1 MTNLFRVFV
10 PSWQKIIRYK
20 KMSNTASPAPVKDMK
35 EIVALCKRRGFIF
48 PASDIYGGING
59 FWDFGP
65 LGTEVKNNIRDLW
78 WNAMVKCPPI
88 GPDGN
93 PVRIVGLDSAI
104 IQNPQV
110 WVASGHVGG
119 FSDPMVDCK
128 ETQKRYRADHLI
140 LVHCDQP
147 NVITKVDGKGVS
159 FVAFEGEI
167 SAEIIEKRFKKLGIP
182 ISAIGQSYNF
192 YDPKINIDKEKLERT
207 IAPIATKPDTLTE
220 PKAFNLLFETHTGPI
235 QSDDNKA
242 YLRGE
247 TAQGIFVNY
256 KNIVDSSRVRVPF
269 GIAQVGKAFRNEV
282 NPRNFIFRS
291 REFEQMEMEWFC
303 HPDEAD
309 MWFDF
314 WMEERRKWWLSIG
327 VGSDDIIFRKHDAD
341 ELVFYSKKTFDVEY
355 RFPFTAPGFGE
366 LEGIAYRTDY
376 DLTQH
381 QTHSG
386 AKLEYMD
393 PMDNTKRYLPHVIEP
408 AAGLTRGVLA
418 VLCEA
423 FTIDPNRPSG
433 MYMNFHPN
441 VAPIKAAILP
451 LTEKDGQPEIATK
464 LYMDLRQ
471 DFMVELDIK
480 QNIGKRYARQ
490 DEIGTPFCF
499 TIDTETATT
508 NTVTVRHR
516 NTMKQ
521 ERVALDKVKDYLR
534 ENMAKMA

>member
-1 MTNLFRVFV
+1 M
-10 PSWQKIIRYK
+10 
-20 KMSNTASPAPVKDMK
+20 KD
-35 EIVALCKRRGFIF
+35 IVALCKRRGFIF
-48 PASDIYGGING
+48 QASDIYGGING
-59 FWDFGP
+59 FWDYGP
-65 LGTEVKNNIRDLW
+65 LGTELKNNIRDLW

-104 IQNPQV
+104 IQNPEV

-119 FSDPMVDCK
+119 FADPMTDCR
-128 ETQKRYRADHLI
+128 ETKKRYRADHLVVFI
-140 LVHCDQP
+140 AKDGSLPWLAVQAGDDQLDLLAARIKKFAKGKAVTDYDATPFDKIALADIP
-147 NVITKVDGKGVS
+147 NI
-159 FVAFEGEI
+159 VAPEA
-167 SAEIIEKRFKKLGIP
+167 SKAA
-182 ISAIGQSYNF
+182 S
-192 YDPKINIDKEKLERT
+192 
-207 IAPIATKPDTLTE
+207 LTE

-247 TAQGIFVNY
+247 TAQGIFINY
-256 KNIVDSSRVRVPF
+256 KNIIDSSRVRVPF
-269 GIAQVGKAFRNEV
+269 GIAQIGKAFRNEV

-303 HPDEAD
+303 HPDDAD

-314 WMEERRKWWLSIG
+314 WMEERKKWWLSIG
-327 VGSDDIIFRKHDAD
+327 VGGDDIIFRKHEAD

-355 RFPFTAPGFGE
+355 RFPFTSPGFGE
-366 LEGIAYRTDY
+366 LEGIAYRTNY
-376 DLTQH
+376 DLGQH
-381 QTHSG
+381 EKFS
-386 AKLEYMD
+386 KVKMEYMD
-393 PMDNTKRYLPHVIEP
+393 PMDNTKRYVPHVIEP

-423 FTIDPNRPSG
+423 YTIDPNRPAG

-451 LTEKDGQPEIATK
+451 LTEKDGQPEIAQK

-471 DFMVELDIK
+471 DFMVELDVK

-499 TIDTETATT
+499 TVDTETATD
-508 NTVTVRHR
+508 NCVTVRHR

-521 ERVALDKVKDYLR
+521 ERVAISNVKTYLR